1 MSTHAEGATKLPT
14 EAVGAP
20 FSQSPSS
27 SPPSQGDLRVT
38 EPAPIRVL
46 IADDHPLFRDGLAA
60 LLQKDSSI
68 VVVGAA
74 GNGSE
79 VVELFQSLQPDVVLV
94 DLRMPP
100 QDGIAVVEDLRA
112 VSPRARVIVLSAF
125 DADDDVL
132 RAIQAGAAGYLLKI
146 SSPSELAQAILTVHR
161 GQTALPPG
169 VATKLASHVSRPR
182 LTGRQEE
189 VLQLIAR
196 GMTNQEIGQQ
206 LNIVEGTVKAH
217 VKSILEKLGA
227 RDRTQ
232 ALCIALER
240 GLVRAS

>member
-1 MSTHAEGATKLPT
+1 MTDST
-14 EAVGAP
+14 
-20 FSQSPSS
+20 
-27 SPPSQGDLRVT
+27 
-38 EPAPIRVL
+38 PIRIL

-60 LLQKDSSI
+60 LLQQQPSI
-68 VVVGAA
+68 AVVGSA
-74 GNGSE
+74 GDGQE
-79 VVELFQSLQPDVVLV
+79 TVELFQALQPDVVLV

-100 QDGIAVVEDLRA
+100 DDGVAVVEALRA
-112 VSPRARVIVLSAF
+112 VSPTARVIVLSAF

-132 RAIQAGAAGYLLKI
+132 RAIQAGAAGYLLKMA
-146 SSPSELAQAILTVHR
+146 SPTELADAIAQVHR
-161 GQTALPPG
+161 GQTALPPR
-169 VATKLASHVSRPR
+169 VATKLASHVGRPR
-182 LTGRQEE
+182 LTDRQDE

-196 GMTNQEIGQQ
+196 GMTNQEIGQH

-240 GLVRAS
+240 GLVKAN

>member
-1 MSTHAEGATKLPT
+1 M
-14 EAVGAP
+14 
-20 FSQSPSS
+20 
-27 SPPSQGDLRVT
+27 T

-79 VVELFQSLQPDVVLV
+79 AVELFQSLQPDVVLV

>member
-1 MSTHAEGATKLPT
+1 MTD
-14 EAVGAP
+14 AP
-20 FSQSPSS
+20 
-27 SPPSQGDLRVT
+27 
-38 EPAPIRVL
+38 PIRVL

-60 LLQKDSSI
+60 LLQRQPSI
-68 VVVGAA
+68 AVVGSAA
-74 GNGSE
+74 DGRE
-79 VVELFQSLQPDVVLV
+79 AIELFQTLQPDVVLV

-100 QDGIAVVEDLRA
+100 DDGVAVVEALRA
-112 VSPRARVIVLSAF
+112 VSPAARVIVLSAF

-132 RAIQAGAAGYLLKI
+132 RAIQAGAAGYLLKM
-146 SSPSELAQAILTVHR
+146 SSPTELADAIAQVHR

-169 VATKLASHVSRPR
+169 VATKLASHVGRPR
-182 LTGRQEE
+182 LTGRQDE

-240 GLVRAS
+240 GLVKAS